1 MLFNATYHEELRV
14 ALVDGQKLINFDIET
29 TSKAQRR
36 GNVYKGV
43 ITRIEPSL
51 EACFVDYGTE
61 KQGFLPFKEVD
72 IGYLPEMA
80 AQIRDFSQLKEG
92 VELIVQVEK
101 DERGKKGAALTTFIS
116 LPGRYL
122 VLMPNNSRSGGIS
135 RRIDGDERSELKDVL
150 SSLTVPNGMSVIAR
164 TAALGRV
171 QEELQWDLNY
181 LLKLWEAIRSARS
194 NQVGGFLIYQESN
207 LVIRS
212 IRDHFSPDIA
222 EILIDKEDVYQQ
234 AQQFIA
240 NVMPGYVDRV
250 KLYRDDVA
258 LFSRFQIEHQ
268 IETVYARTVILPSG
282 GSIAIDPT
290 EALTAIDVNSAKAN
304 KGADIE
310 ATALATNIEAAEE
323 IARQLRL
330 RDSGGLVVV
339 DFIDMEN
346 MKNQREVENFFRQQ
360 LNLDRARVQMGR
372 LSKFGLLELSRQ
384 RLKSSLDESI
394 TISCPRCCGT
404 GSIRGIES
412 VAVHVLRIV
421 QEEVVKH
428 GGHISA
434 MHVQLPI
441 DVATYLLNE
450 KRDDVA
456 ALEGRSKIKIML
468 IPNGHLESPSYK
480 IRKIGNANYDAV
492 AGKLSYNLV
501 EEFEDSYINR
511 DAENKANVTKP
522 EAVVKDFAP
531 NQPAPMIAVA
541 KPRSIFNTI
550 VELLQKMFQSS
561 KVAEQ
566 PEKVVKTRYQRNSSN
581 DRAGRSSSNT
591 NRTTNTNRS
600 KPNSPSSTR
609 PANPRVAQVKPV
621 HQPKQVSQSS
631 GVVREKKPADLNNES
646 NAAQQ
651 APISRQRAPQ
661 RNPAERRSEPG
672 NYSER
677 RVNNNPNREPKER
690 PAYRERV
697 PAMPK
702 IVASEIKPSPAP
714 VVKPAEPNFKVSETP
729 IQKVAASQHNSAE
742 SVIRPTPKVA
752 LSPIVK
758 PVEKIDLGTLE
769 MVATNMD
776 LLRQEQ
782 VSMVQSNNTTVKRH
796 NELYKDRKT
805 IVHDDTN
812 YEQVETNK
820 QL

>member
-72 IGYLPEMA
+72 IAYLPEMA

-135 RRIDGDERSELKDVL
+135 RRIDGDERSELKDIL
-150 SSLTVPNGMSVIAR
+150 SSLTVPNDMSVIAR

-346 MKNQREVENFFRQQ
+346 IKNQREVEGFFRQQ
-360 LNLDRARVQMGR
+360 LNMDRARVQMGR

-456 ALEGRSKIKIML
+456 ALESRSKIKIML

-511 DAENKANVTKP
+511 DAENKANIAKP

-531 NQPAPMIAVA
+531 NQPAPMIATP
-541 KPRSIFNTI
+541 KPKSIFSTLL
-550 VELLQKMFQSS
+550 ELLQNLFQSS
-561 KVAEQ
+561 KVEEQ
-566 PEKVVKTRYQRNSSN
+566 PENVVKTKYQRNKPN
-581 DRAGRSSSNT
+581 DRVGRNPSTNNRATSNT
-591 NRTTNTNRS
+591 NRAKPSGVGSNR
-600 KPNSPSSTR
+600 PV
-609 PANPRVAQVKPV
+609 ANPRAAQVKPV
-621 HQPKQVSQSS
+621 HQPKLTTQA
-631 GVVREKKPADLNNES
+631 GNIRERKPAEFNNES
-646 NAAQQ
+646 NAPQQ

-661 RNPAERRSEPG
+661 RNSAERKPEAG
-672 NYSER
+672 NYAER

-697 PAMPK
+697 PATPK
-702 IVASEIKPSPAP
+702 IVTSEIKPSITP
-714 VVKPAEPNFKVSETP
+714 VK
-729 IQKVAASQHNSAE
+729 HAE
-742 SVIRPTPKVA
+742 SGFEVPVQQQVAQHRPKPVSQPSTAVVA
-752 LSPIVK
+752 PAPIVK
-758 PVEKIDLGTLE
+758 PVERIDLGALE
-769 MVATNMD
+769 MVATNTA
-776 LLRQEQ
+776 LLQQEQ
-782 VSMVQSNNTTVKRH
+782 QSVMQSNIRAKRH
-796 NELYKDRKT
+796 NELYKGRK
-805 IVHDDTN
+805 IVAQADAS

-820 QL
+820 NI